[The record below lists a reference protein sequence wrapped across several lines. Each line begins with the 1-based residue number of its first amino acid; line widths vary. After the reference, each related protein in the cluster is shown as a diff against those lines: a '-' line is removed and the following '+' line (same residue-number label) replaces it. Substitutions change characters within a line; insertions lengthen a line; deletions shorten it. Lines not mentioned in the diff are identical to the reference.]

1 MNEFMKTLLSLSVSG
16 TLLLLF
22 LLGLK
27 RLYKNKFSRGWQ
39 YYIWV
44 IVALRFLLPFTA
56 DTTVVG
62 SLFEKFDAKTVT
74 DGSYIQ
80 NVDNQGRADGGG
92 AKPIQEGKGLTA
104 AAAHTPFHLYACLS
118 FAWLALA
125 LALLA
130 RKLMVYQSFIRR
142 IRAGSIEAS
151 DTETLKLLSDC
162 KEKLNIK
169 ANVGL
174 FHNPLISS
182 PMLIGFFQPCILMP
196 DSELGEKELSY
207 IFMHE
212 LIHYKQK
219 DMFYKWMIQI
229 VVCIHWFNPF
239 VYLLEKEV
247 NQSCELSCDEKVI
260 VLLDDKQ
267 RREYGDMLISFLKL
281 SNPCTNSL
289 ASVTLSEGA
298 KQIKERLGA
307 IMVFKGKAKTT
318 RALTGA
324 LTLCILFGAAFL
336 GSYTVAGAVDAS
348 PMGIGSARAGNL
360 RMPDEMGM
368 PEQLCENCGQMGQR
382 AVKVRAYETGP
393 EVKECLHGYPYGDDL
408 VYKEYTTYQYQCSA
422 CSYSGAF
429 LDTYSGTVRECHGY
443 YPDR

>member
-1 MNEFMKTLLSLSVSG
+1 MNEFMKILLSLSVSG

-22 LLGLK
+22 ILGLK

-56 DTTVVG
+56 DATVVG

-74 DGSYIQ
+74 DGSYMQ
-80 NVDNQGRADGGG
+80 NVDNQEHADRGG

-104 AAAHTPFHLYACLS
+104 AAAHTPFYLYALS

-182 PMLIGFFQPCILMP
+182 PMLIGFFQPCVLMP
-196 DSELGEKELSY
+196 DSELEEKELSY
-207 IFMHE
+207 I
-212 LIHYKQK
+212 
-219 DMFYKWMIQI
+219 
-229 VVCIHWFNPF
+229 
-239 VYLLEKEV
+239 
-247 NQSCELSCDEKVI
+247 
-260 VLLDDKQ
+260 
-267 RREYGDMLISFLKL
+267 
-281 SNPCTNSL
+281 
-289 ASVTLSEGA
+289 
-298 KQIKERLGA
+298 
-307 IMVFKGKAKTT
+307 
-318 RALTGA
+318 
-324 LTLCILFGAAFL
+324 
-336 GSYTVAGAVDAS
+336 
-348 PMGIGSARAGNL
+348 
-360 RMPDEMGM
+360 
-368 PEQLCENCGQMGQR
+368 
-382 AVKVRAYETGP
+382 
-393 EVKECLHGYPYGDDL
+393 
-408 VYKEYTTYQYQCSA
+408 
-422 CSYSGAF
+422 
-429 LDTYSGTVRECHGY
+429 
-443 YPDR
+443 

>member
-1 MNEFMKTLLSLSVSG
+1 M
-16 TLLLLF
+16 LF
-22 LLGLK
+22 
-27 RLYKNKFSRGWQ
+27 RS
-39 YYIWV
+39 
-44 IVALRFLLPFTA
+44 A
-56 DTTVVG
+56 D
-62 SLFEKFDAKTVT
+62 
-74 DGSYIQ
+74 
-80 NVDNQGRADGGG
+80 RGG

-104 AAAHTPFHLYACLS
+104 AAAHTPFYLYALS

-182 PMLIGFFQPCILMP
+182 PMLIGFFQPCVLMP
-196 DSELGEKELSY
+196 DGELEEKELSY

-219 DMFYKWMIQI
+219 DMFYKWVIQI
-229 VVCIHWFNPF
+229 VVCVHWFNPF

-360 RMPDEMGM
+360 RMPDKMGT
-368 PEQLCENCGQMGQR
+368 PEQLCENCGQMGR
-382 AVKVRAYETGP
+382 LAVKVRSYETGP
-393 EVKECLHGYPYGDDL
+393 EVKECVHGYPYGEDL
-408 VYKEYTTYQYQCSA
+408 VFKEYTTYQYQCPV

-429 LDTYSGTVRECHGY
+429 LDTYSGAVRECHGY